1 MFELIMTYCLASEPC
16 ITETLAIF
24 PQNDVGEAICEISRT
39 AIADAIR
46 QKDRSG
52 ASVTFSCSRS
62 AMPQMPDYSTR
73 HRDNRVTMADP
84 GKMSAIDAA
93 MSILEKIAK

>member
-24 PQNDVGEAICEISRT
+24 PQKDVGEAICEIARP
-39 AIADAIR
+39 AIAEAIR

-52 ASVTFSCSRS
+52 AAVTFSCSRS
-62 AMPQMPDYSTR
+62 AIPQMPDYSTR
-73 HRDNRVTMADP
+73 QRDNRLTMADP
-84 GKMSAIDAA
+84 EKVSAVDAA
-93 MSILEKIAK
+93 RAIIEKIAK